1 MDFRRRSPC
10 SRLLAALTAALSLL
24 AAPALARD
32 SGRTVAFEFPQDK
45 QILFPITINGRPAE
59 AWLDSGSSASVV
71 DAAFAQALGLTL
83 EGGIRARGVAGA
95 VGGVRLAPATLAI
108 GGRPIPAS
116 QVAVMDLSP
125 VTRVVP
131 RPVQV
136 LLGREVF
143 ENAIVQIDFARRAL
157 SVMPREG
164 FRPPRVAPL
173 PLRAS
178 GGLRSF
184 PIRIGD
190 TETEAVLDLGN
201 SGALLLDRDFAEGH
215 GLLAGRRTSTQL
227 SVGADGPRQSVIA
240 TLDKVQVGGVDFQAV
255 GTVAT
260 AGLASRAPAN
270 VGLEILSRFRVTVD
284 FAGDRLWL
292 EPLPGAAETPFRKNR
307 AGLALVPEAGG
318 ARVTHVATGSPA
330 EAAGWRVGDEIAAV
344 DGRTV
349 GADYAAS
356 ETSRWIFGPPG
367 RVVALTMGD
376 GARRLLRLADY
387 Y

>member
-1 MDFRRRSPC
+1 MDFRRRSLP
-10 SRLLAALTAALSLL
+10 LLAALAASLSLL
-24 AAPALARD
+24 AAPAFAAEA
-32 SGRTVAFEFPQDK
+32 GRTVAFEFPQDK

-71 DAAFAQALGLTL
+71 DAAFAQELGLSL
-83 EGGIRARGVAGA
+83 EGGIRARGVSGA
-95 VGGVRLAPATLAI
+95 VGGVRLAAATLEI
-108 GGRPIPAS
+108 GGQPVPARR
-116 QVAVMDLSP
+116 VAVMDLSP

-143 ENAIVQIDFARRAL
+143 ETAIVQIDFANRVL
-157 SVMPREG
+157 SVTPRDQ
-164 FRPPRVAPL
+164 FKPPAAPPI

-190 TETEAVLDLGN
+190 TETEAILDLGN
-201 SGALLLDRDFAEGH
+201 SGALLLDRSFAEAH
-215 GLLAGRRTSTQL
+215 GLLDGRRTSTQM
-227 SVGADGPRQSVIA
+227 SVGADGPRESVIA
-240 TLDKVQVGGVDFQAV
+240 SLDGVQVGGVDFRAV
-255 GTVAT
+255 GAVAT
-260 AGLASRAPAN
+260 AGLASHAPAN
-270 VGLEILSRFRVTVD
+270 VGLEILSRFKVTVD

-292 EPLPGAAETPFRKNR
+292 EPIPGATGQPFRKNR
-307 AGLALVPEAGG
+307 AGLALIPD
-318 ARVTHVATGSPA
+318 ARGVRVSHVAAGSPA
-330 EAAGWRVGDEIAAV
+330 AAAGWRVGEEIAAI
-344 DGRTV
+344 DGRSV

-356 ETSRWIFGPPG
+356 ETARWIFGPPG
-367 RVVALTMGD
+367 RVVALTMSN